1 MAVLGILHRKDYYLH
16 NSWDIGHAKGNFRMR
31 SFACLTTVLLVA
43 IVAPAQH
50 NILLQGN
57 NRLALLA
64 EDGSVRWEMDWPGV
78 HDLHWMENGHIL
90 TVDRF
95 RTVVE
100 IDPVLKEVVWSYS
113 SRTQNGNKGKPV
125 EVHAVQPLANGHV
138 MIAESGPARII
149 EVDREGNLLKEVKLK
164 VDNPHPHRDT
174 RLARKLDSG
183 NYLVCHEGDGVIRE
197 YDGASGAVVWE
208 YAVPL
213 FDKPRADGH
222 GPEAFGNQAFG
233 VLRLDN
239 GNTLIATGN
248 GHSVIEV
255 TPEKEVVWH
264 LQQNDLPEITLAWVT
279 TLDVRPNGNLILGNC
294 HAGPGQPQL
303 IEVTRPGKEV
313 VWRLDQFDAFGN
325 DASNAIVVPS
335 ELRF

>member
-1 MAVLGILHRKDYYLH
+1 
-16 NSWDIGHAKGNFRMR
+16 MR
-31 SFACLTTVLLVA
+31 CLACLIAVFMAALA
-43 IVAPAQH
+43 ADAQH
-50 NILLQGN
+50 KVLLQGN
-57 NRLALLA
+57 GRLALVD
-64 EDGSVRWEMDWPGV
+64 EDGAVTWEMEWPGV
-78 HDLHWMENGHIL
+78 HDLHLLENGHIL
-90 TVDRF
+90 TIDRF

-100 IDPVLKEVVWSYS
+100 IDPVRKAVIWSYS

-125 EVHAVQPLANGHV
+125 EVHAVQPLPDQRV

-149 EVDREGNLLKEVKLK
+149 EIDREGNLLKEVELK
-164 VDNPHPHRDT
+164 VDQPHPHRDT
-174 RLARKLDSG
+174 RLARKISNG

-197 YDGASGAVVWE
+197 YDGTSGGVVWE
-208 YAVPL
+208 YPVPL
-213 FDKPRADGH
+213 FDRERADGH

-233 VLRLDN
+233 AMRLDN

-255 TPEKEVVWH
+255 SPEKEVVW
-264 LQQNDLPEITLAWVT
+264 QINQNDLPGITLAWVT

-313 VWRLDQFDAFGN
+313 VWRLDQYEAFGN
-325 DASNAIVVPS
+325 DVSNAIVVPS